1 VPSPPPVSSPRP
13 SFISLTAESGNALV
27 LSAAFLPMAAA
38 LVTVGLRLGAGTR
51 EHVAA
56 SQLVAA

>member
-1 VPSPPPVSSPRP
+1 
-13 SFISLTAESGNALV
+13 LLDQETAESGNALV

-38 LVTVGLRLGAGTR
+38 LVSVGVRLASRTR
-51 EHVAA
+51 EPVAA